1 MSGFQTKI
9 ASMKKARNKYNLKN
23 KTIVRRSP
31 EYDTNMRVIRKFK
44 ITVINVLVDLWKSR
58 HGGRTYR

>member
-1 MSGFQTKI
+1 
-9 ASMKKARNKYNLKN
+9 MKKARNKYNLKN
-23 KTIVRRSP
+23 KTIIRRSP
-31 EYDTNMRVIRKFK
+31 RYDTNTRVIRKFK